1 MFRGCGGNC
10 PRLEAEVEIHGIR
23 GVGYLLKHSP

>member
-1 MFRGCGGNC
+1 
-10 PRLEAEVEIHGIR
+10 LSEAEAEVEIHGIR